1 MAFAMGEVITKAVV
15 LIALKVAVTPAR
27 KSNPELKAV
36 IEQIE
41 RKIRKLAEE
50 ISGGRLGL

>member
-1 MAFAMGEVITKAVV
+1 MGEVITKAVV